1 MILKDFLEI
10 FKTEFCNIKFD
21 TETQSHTVSKK
32 RALKVFGDSEIKKVD
47 YTVIFADNFDD
58 EKNPRSE
65 SMIAP
70 AIVLTKNKR
79 IGKKMPVL
87 NTNDLPMDAEIEQ
100 FVEEAIE
107 FLDAYDDENC
117 IEEFYDVLQVMI
129 NILDRKGLLMKLN
142 EGLEKHI
149 KKIEKRGWDI
159 KEFV

>member
-1 MILKDFLEI
+1 
-10 FKTEFCNIKFD
+10 
-21 TETQSHTVSKK
+21 
-32 RALKVFGDSEIKKVD
+32 
-47 YTVIFADNFDD
+47 
-58 EKNPRSE
+58 
-65 SMIAP
+65 MIAP